1 MNSKKIEKMY
11 KNKQVRLYLAR
22 ELVFLEIGEK
32 IPPML
37 ELSKKYK
44 ISVGMIQKVFTDFQN
59 ESIIKCNKRGV
70 LGSYIECIDN
80 DKLLEES
87 DFEYLIGV
95 MSLPYSK
102 KYEGLVKNR
111 SF

>member
-1 MNSKKIEKMY
+1 MKKIEKMY

-44 ISVGMIQKVFTDFQN
+44 MLN
-59 ESIIKCNKRGV
+59 
-70 LGSYIECIDN
+70 Y
-80 DKLLEES
+80 KL
-87 DFEYLIGV
+87 
-95 MSLPYSK
+95 
-102 KYEGLVKNR
+102 
-111 SF
+111 